1 MRHKHCG
8 ANEKGANWQGLRTDF
23 ENGLLC
29 LSKFKLTARAK
40 MQLAG
45 MVPQTV
51 EINDPVTK
59 MGVSAGTTRALR
71 MMSREGTIEGRNSCR
86 TRCTSDA

>member
-1 MRHKHCG
+1 MFVEVQADSTGK
-8 ANEKGANWQGLRTDF
+8 NE
-23 ENGLLC
+23 
-29 LSKFKLTARAK
+29 
-40 MQLAG
+40 LAG